1 VNTVALGTGTILEV
15 PTTTTLATTA
25 TARSGLIETNY
36 TTATTE
42 SQDIPQ
48 QPQQQPEVS
57 KKISLSTELQE
68 KHDINPNPN
77 QKKSSRNK
85 KSTQQSSQQKPE
97 EEEKEEEEEPNPNKN
112 NDDEKNTNIDIHTV
126 DCEKQILT
134 RNQSEA
140 NDPNNGLPDLLYRL
154 TTTKPQFYISLHKQ
168 IFDRLRWNSIMQHG
182 EYYEKGLTKVFKSIL
197 NKKPAGRIID
207 IGMNIGWFALYSKA
221 INPTQFKV
229 AAFEPNPIM
238 HARVCESIRLNSQWN
253 TTTTTT
259 TPGIE
264 IYPYGLSNTTD
275 VLTLT
280 TGKNPGMSS
289 FDPERLAKKFRKSIQ
304 VPVVTLD
311 SVAKHQN
318 WIASNEPVHLMKVDV
333 EGHEPYVLKGAT
345 ELLQS
350 RLIANIIME
359 NGCTDT
365 RLVVELL
372 LQLSNAGYG
381 LHMILNT
388 NGDKNKL
395 INTTKMQQSID
406 ELTSTVDTI
415 FNVTE
420 ILNNEDVQYFVTET
434 FNSWWTLKQAN
445 NLVKK

>member
-1 VNTVALGTGTILEV
+1 
-15 PTTTTLATTA
+15 
-25 TARSGLIETNY
+25 
-36 TTATTE
+36 
-42 SQDIPQ
+42 
-48 QPQQQPEVS
+48 
-57 KKISLSTELQE
+57 
-68 KHDINPNPN
+68 
-77 QKKSSRNK
+77 
-85 KSTQQSSQQKPE
+85 
-97 EEEKEEEEEPNPNKN
+97 
-112 NDDEKNTNIDIHTV
+112 
-126 DCEKQILT
+126 
-134 RNQSEA
+134 
-140 NDPNNGLPDLLYRL
+140 
-154 TTTKPQFYISLHKQ
+154 
-168 IFDRLRWNSIMQHG
+168 
-182 EYYEKGLTKVFKSIL
+182 VFKSIL
-197 NKKPAGRIID
+197 KKKPAGRIID
-207 IGMNIGWFALYSKA
+207 IGMNIGWFALYSKS

-238 HARVCESIRLNSQWN
+238 HTRVCESIRLNSQWN
-253 TTTTTT
+253 TTTA